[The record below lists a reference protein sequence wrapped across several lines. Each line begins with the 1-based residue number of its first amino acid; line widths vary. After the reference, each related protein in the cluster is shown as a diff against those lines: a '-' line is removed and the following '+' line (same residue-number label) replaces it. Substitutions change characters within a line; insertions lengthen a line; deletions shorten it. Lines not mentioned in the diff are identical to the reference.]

1 MWGVFS
7 NTLIVPVCQDKLYTL
22 FGSGYLLV
30 YEFVLQVH
38 CLGLCRTWVLL
49 PFSFRSIKAS
59 GEFLYVSVGTQK
71 PQMNQMKCHK
81 PSNVLSFVQVKYLMA
96 NSLQTKNLLNL
107 HLVAG
112 EISSEALKKVD
123 VFYTL
128 TGKSAETDTSVSNRT
143 LRGTAGRRWVVQ
155 MQEDVM

>member
-1 MWGVFS
+1 M
-7 NTLIVPVCQDKLYTL
+7 LVCQDKLYTL

-30 YEFVLQVH
+30 YEFVLQVL

-49 PFSFRSIKAS
+49 PFSSRSIKAS
-59 GEFLYVSVGTQK
+59 GEFLYVSVGTHKSQLGR
-71 PQMNQMKCHK
+71 MKRHK
-81 PSNVLSFVQVKYLMA
+81 LSNVLSSVQVKQLTA
-96 NSLQTKNLLNL
+96 NSLKTKNLLNL

-112 EISSEALKKVD
+112 AISSEALKKVD

-143 LRGTAGRRWVVQ
+143 LRGTAGRRWVDQ